1 VDEMKDKTNN
11 FGIISLLLNFVIISG
26 LLLFFNLTYYPEKP
40 IIVDSQDEL
49 WIDYLIQFYVIFSV
63 VGLTINLV
71 LMHIIFTRMKGFY
84 RG

>member
-1 VDEMKDKTNN
+1 MKDKTNN
-11 FGIISLLLNFVIISG
+11 FGIISLVLTFVIISG

-40 IIVDSQDEL
+40 VIVDSHDLL
-49 WIDYLIQFYVIFSV
+49 WIDYLINFYVIFSV
-63 VGLTINLV
+63 VGLTINLI